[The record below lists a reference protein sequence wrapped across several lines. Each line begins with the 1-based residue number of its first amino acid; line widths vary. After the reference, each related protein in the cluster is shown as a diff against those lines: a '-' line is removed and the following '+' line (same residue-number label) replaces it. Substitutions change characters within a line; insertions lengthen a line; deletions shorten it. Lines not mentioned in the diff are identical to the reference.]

1 MASDPKPK
9 SAKDNA
15 LPSDSSQGKARLP
28 FEPSSAR
35 KKAASKSQAVPPA
48 KSSAAKSTPPKA
60 QSSGDSSPVTTV
72 KASVATA
79 KASRRQSPEPSIKQ
93 VTPIARATVP
103 EAVSQRMA
111 RRMAMFC
118 GIPTTLGVLTF
129 VVAYVIVTQGWF
141 KLPNVAVLLVSMAWF
156 GLGVL
161 GLSYGV
167 LSASWDENR
176 VGTRLGWAEFVT
188 NFSRM
193 RASWREA
200 KERL

>member
-15 LPSDSSQGKARLP
+15 LPSGSSKDKARLP

-35 KKAASKSQAVPPA
+35 KKAASKSKTVSPA
-48 KSSAAKSTPPKA
+48 QSSAPQSTPPKDKSQN
-60 QSSGDSSPVTTV
+60 QSSGNPSPATTV
-72 KASVATA
+72 KAS
-79 KASRRQSPEPSIKQ
+79 RRPSAEPAIKQ

-103 EAVSQRMA
+103 EVVSQRMA
-111 RRMAMFC
+111 RRMAVFC
-118 GIPTTLGVLTF
+118 GIPTAMGILTF

-167 LSASWDENR
+167 LSASWDESQ